1 MKKICKV
8 ALGTVKLVWAG
19 MKGIFVKYGEE
30 WNQLSQTVDTVID
43 FAHTYINPEPKDDNP
58 YALKLA
64 SQGSQYNHRIKTE
77 AVLSK
82 DASDIISYVTNN
94 TVGVPLILY
103 RSMSFETLKEMMC
116 NADKDCDLC
125 EKGFLFTALVRGHE
139 EQGHKIRLR
148 IYAPA
153 GVQAVYSGFIY
164 EKVER
169 KEDIDE
175 HYPYF
180 EVILQPGIKLKICSI
195 DNGYI
200 NCVVV

>member
-30 WNQLSQTVDTVID
+30 WDQLSQTVDTVID
-43 FAHTYINPEPKDDNP
+43 FAHTYINPEPENDNP

-103 RSMSFETLKEMMC
+103 RSMSFK
-116 NADKDCDLC
+116 
-125 EKGFLFTALVRGHE
+125 H
-139 EQGHKIRLR
+139 
-148 IYAPA
+148 
-153 GVQAVYSGFIY
+153 
-164 EKVER
+164 
-169 KEDIDE
+169 
-175 HYPYF
+175 
-180 EVILQPGIKLKICSI
+180 
-195 DNGYI
+195 
-200 NCVVV
+200 